1 MKKVFIVTPVIAVV
15 GLGIVGG
22 TYWYINDRAKD
33 LVDARIDE
41 MVASGS
47 YDSAE
52 YETLNVAVNGDIT
65 MTNLK
70 VVQGPLDVTLRN
82 ITITN
87 LDYANRFPR
96 HFDLSIDGMHV
107 SPVDNTTPDT
117 AALAAM
123 LGQLGGTEDIPLEL
137 DYSHR
142 YDPDNAHQVDSTMK
156 LTVPEYFTLDA
167 SSVTRGIEMET
178 LEQLNNPDPVIAQEQ
193 LMALMQVAEFP
204 AAKMTLQDHGV
215 VEDMLA
221 QSAQELGVSPA
232 DYRTLLISQ
241 AQNFYL
247 FLPPTA
253 QTFAMAAGAE
263 MAEFLEGGKTL
274 SVSLAPEYGG
284 SLQRLQAEVMGAV
297 FTGDYNKVA
306 ELLHVEIVTD

>member
-1 MKKVFIVTPVIAVV
+1 MKKLLIAVSAIVVV
-15 GLGIVGG
+15 GAVAGAGA
-22 TYWYINDRAKD
+22 YWYVNDRAKD

-47 YDSAE
+47 YDSAD
-52 YETLNVAVNGDIT
+52 YETLSVAVNGDIT
-65 MTNLK
+65 MTNLNL
-70 VVQGPLDVTLRN
+70 VQGPLDVTLRN

-87 LDYANRFPR
+87 LDYTNRFPR
-96 HFDLSIDGMHV
+96 HFDLSVDGMRL
-107 SPVDNTTPDT
+107 SPVDNPTQD
-117 AALAAM
+117 ANALAAM
-123 LGQLGGTEDIPLEL
+123 LGQFGTAEDIPLEL

-142 YDPDNAHQVDSTMK
+142 YDPANAHQLDSTMK
-156 LTVPEYFTLDA
+156 LTIPDYFTLDA

-178 LEQLNNPDPVIAQEQ
+178 LEQLNNPDPAIAQQQ
-193 LMALMQVAEFP
+193 LTALMQVAEFP
-204 AAKMTLQDHGV
+204 SAKMILQDNGL

-221 QSAQELGVSPA
+221 KSAEQLGVSPA
-232 DYRTLLISQ
+232 DYRTLLVSQ

-253 QTFAMAAGAE
+253 QSFAMAAGAE
-263 MAEFLEGGKTL
+263 MAEFLEGGKTI
-274 SVSLAPEYGG
+274 SVALAPEYGG

-306 ELLHVEIVTD
+306 ELLHVEIITE

>member
-1 MKKVFIVTPVIAVV
+1 MKTAAIAASVIAVA
-15 GLGIVGG
+15 GLGAGAG
-22 TYWYINDRAKD
+22 AYWYINDRAKD

-41 MVASGS
+41 MVASGR

-87 LDYANRFPR
+87 LDYTNRFPR
-96 HFDLSIDGMHV
+96 HFDLSVDGLR
-107 SPVDNTTPDT
+107 
-117 AALAAM
+117 AAYVANNNPEANVLTEL
-123 LGQLGGTEDIPLEL
+123 LGQSASDADIPLEL
-137 DYSHR
+137 DYTHR
-142 YDPDNAHQVDSTMK
+142 YDPDNAHQLDSTMK
-156 LTVPEYFTLDA
+156 LSVPEYFTLDA

-178 LEQLNNPDPVIAQEQ
+178 LEQLNNPDPAIAQEQ
-193 LMALMQVAEFP
+193 LLALMQVAEFP
-204 AAKMTLQDHGV
+204 SAKMNLQDSGL

-221 QSAQELGVSPA
+221 KSAQQLGVSPA

-284 SLQRLQAEVMGAV
+284 SLQRLQQEVMGAV
-297 FTGDYNKVA
+297 FTGDYNKVS
-306 ELLHVEIVTD
+306 ELLHLEIITE

>member
-1 MKKVFIVTPVIAVV
+1 MKKIFIVVPVIAVAA
-15 GLGIVGG
+15 LGAAGG
-22 TYWYINDRAKD
+22 AYWYINDRARD

-65 MTNLK
+65 MTNLNF
-70 VVQGPLDVTLRN
+70 VQGPLDVTLRN

-96 HFDLSIDGMHV
+96 HFDLSIDGMQV
-107 SPVDNTTPDT
+107 APVDSTDADT
-117 AALAAM
+117 AALTAM
-123 LGQLGGTEDIPLEL
+123 LGQIGSTEDIPLEL

-142 YDPDNAHQVDSTMK
+142 YDPDNAHQVDSVVK

-178 LEQLNNPDPVIAQEQ
+178 LEKLNNPDQAIAQEQ

-204 AAKMTLQDHGV
+204 SAKMILQDNGL

-221 QSAQELGVSPA
+221 KSAQELGVSPA

-247 FLPPTA
+247 FLPATA
-253 QTFAMAAGAE
+253 QAFAMAAGAE
-263 MAEFLEGGKTL
+263 MAEFLEGGKTI

-297 FTGDYNKVA
+297 FTGDYNKVS
-306 ELLHVEIVTD
+306 ELLHLQIVTE